1 MKEIQLFI
9 YGRINRTNVQIG
21 FASEGRI
28 ALLKIDPSKFQGG
41 MCREIVSSGG
51 ILVWCVY

>member
-1 MKEIQLFI
+1 M

-41 MCREIVSSGG
+41 MCREIVSSGE